1 MNIETEKTEAKGKI
15 EGILEIAIIVIGEKE
30 EITIGDRLE
39 DITGMIESIK
49 VETIEGIEV
58 GEIAM
63 KERVEDIGKEI
74 MKEGK
79 RDITSGM
86 ILQEC
91 REMNITVG
99 SLRKGKI
106 VEEIPFHRK

>member
-1 MNIETEKTEAKGKI
+1 MNIETEKTEAKGEI
-15 EGILEIAIIVIGEKE
+15 EGILIIAIIVIGEKE
-30 EITIGDRLE
+30 EITTGDRLE
-39 DITGMIESIK
+39 DITGMIEGIE

-58 GEIAM
+58 SEIAM
-63 KERVEDIGKEI
+63 KERIEDIGREI
-74 MKEGK
+74 MKEGE

-86 ILQEC
+86 IPQEC